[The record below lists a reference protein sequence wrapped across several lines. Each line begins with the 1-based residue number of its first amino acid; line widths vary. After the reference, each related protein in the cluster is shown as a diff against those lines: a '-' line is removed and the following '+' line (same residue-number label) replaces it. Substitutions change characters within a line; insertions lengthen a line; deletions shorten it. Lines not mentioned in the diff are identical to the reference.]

1 MTTWYA
7 STTIR
12 TLGVGVNTAQAL
24 LVELNAF
31 FTDCANEG
39 ASFRWQVASYQSTA
53 PFYLVLK
60 RKDGSAGRLMFFGGN
75 SGSTPASAAL
85 ITSLTGNVDCCYVT
99 WDPTATTDTPP
110 NNYTSANPWSAANSR
125 GRPMTRHFTQLLAHR
140 MRAYC
145 SDDGQL
151 FLHAAVAN
159 TASLYGMHV
168 GPIFRAA
175 SGGSTNY
182 EGLAVQFGNGGNG
195 TLYVVD
201 GHPSSYTNGGSQGPA
216 DISFGCPDLAA
227 NGITSLST
235 TRGYCSAY
243 IGGTWYQVN
252 RATGQRFTAG
262 GMTDPANRMHFLPV
276 LWVTAPDQ
284 STPTPSVLKSKN
296 LGIGPCR
303 TRDWTWVD
311 NAAVTR
317 GYYLGYHGTQG
328 SDLTALSILNDD
340 I

>member
-1 MTTWYA
+1 MMGWRCILA
-7 STTIR
+7 
-12 TLGVGVNTAQAL
+12 
-24 LVELNAF
+24 
-31 FTDCANEG
+31 
-39 ASFRWQVASYQSTA
+39 
-53 PFYLVLK
+53 
-60 RKDGSAGRLMFFGGN
+60 M
-75 SGSTPASAAL
+75 AA
-85 ITSLTGNVDCCYVT
+85 T
-99 WDPTATTDTPP
+99 
-110 NNYTSANPWSAANSR
+110 
-125 GRPMTRHFTQLLAHR
+125 
-140 MRAYC
+140 
-145 SDDGQL
+145 
-151 FLHAAVAN
+151 
-159 TASLYGMHV
+159 
-168 GPIFRAA
+168 
-175 SGGSTNY
+175 
-182 EGLAVQFGNGGNG
+182 
-195 TLYVVD
+195 
-201 GHPSSYTNGGSQGPA
+201 QGPA

-296 LGIGPCR
+296 MGIGPCR